1 MERFKSPKIIIIVC
15 AVALCIGGAVLF
27 KLISNK
33 EIVAYV
39 SPTDLYLGENIHFTD
54 STKNASQWLWE
65 FGDGSESTFRSGTY
79 APRYAGSMSIRLTVD
94 GKASKRFLVNVRE
107 RPQEDNRTIITIEAP
122 KTAVQGEFITVKGN
136 GEAKEWRWEFGETG
150 KVDSR
155 EQEAMYVYETPGE
168 YEILLSTETTEYPIR
183 HLIQIYPSSI
193 TDTTD
198 VALAMGNDIRERL
211 QAIVDGK
218 SFNTNYNHILSQY
231 LHNDPNIPVLVN
243 NRKGG
248 NSFWSY
254 CQGLKIVGKGITTI
268 NDVVVDIKE
277 ESGLVSK
284 LIVMQETNN

>member
-1 MERFKSPKIIIIVC
+1 MEKFKSPKAIIIIC
-15 AVALCIGGAVLF
+15 AIGLCIGGTILF
-27 KLISNK
+27 RLFSSK

-39 SPTDLYLGENIHFTD
+39 SPVDLYLGEEVNFTD

-65 FGDGSESTFRSGTY
+65 FGDGNESTFRNGTY
-79 APRYAGSMSIRLTVD
+79 TPRNVGPISIRLTVD
-94 GKASKRFLVNVRE
+94 GEVSKRFLINVRE
-107 RPQEDNRTIITIEAP
+107 RPQENREKVITIEVP
-122 KTAVQGEFITVKGN
+122 ETVVQGEFITVRGN

-150 KVDSR
+150 RVDSR
-155 EQEAMYVYETPGE
+155 DRETMYVYETPGE

-183 HLIQIYPSSI
+183 QLIKVLPSSV

-198 VALAMGNDIRERL
+198 IALSIGNDIRARL
-211 QAIVDGK
+211 QAIIDGK
-218 SFNTNYNHILSQY
+218 PFNANYNHILTQY

-243 NRKGG
+243 NKKGG

-268 NDVVVDIKE
+268 NDVVVDIQE
-277 ESGLVSK
+277 ESGLISK